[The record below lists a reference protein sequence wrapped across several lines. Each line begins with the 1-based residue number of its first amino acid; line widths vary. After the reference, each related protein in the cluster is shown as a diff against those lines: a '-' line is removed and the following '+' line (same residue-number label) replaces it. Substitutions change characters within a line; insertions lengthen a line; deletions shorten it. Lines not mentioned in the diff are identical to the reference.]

1 MRISAG
7 WTRRPAFTSS
17 MRAACRTVERGIAA
31 GAWAAV
37 IWLKKIRQKRNGTAV
52 RFAMSPAM
60 VSLRL
65 GLVLQRERRN
75 TGGALSYRGIKFPT
89 LPHITREGWGTRRL
103 LCDLNHMWKLSRSL
117 AG

>member
-37 IWLKKIRQKRNGTAV
+37 IWLKKIRQKRNETAV

-65 GLVLQRERRN
+65 GLLLQRETAENWRG
-75 TGGALSYRGIKFPT
+75 TSYRGESNFPRSRTERGKGGHPEVT
-89 LPHITREGWGTRRL
+89 L
-103 LCDLNHMWKLSRSL
+103 
-117 AG
+117 

>member
-17 MRAACRTVERGIAA
+17 IRAAWRTVERGIAA

-37 IWLKKIRQKRNGTAV
+37 IWLNKIRQKRNGTAV

-65 GLVLQRERRN
+65 GLLLQRETAENWRGAILSGESNFPPSR
-75 TGGALSYRGIKFPT
+75 TERGKGGAPGGYFVI
-89 LPHITREGWGTRRL
+89 
-103 LCDLNHMWKLSRSL
+103 
-117 AG
+117 